1 MQFFNRAGAI
11 LRSELPFCAA
21 ALVIGVA
28 GWIVR
33 RR

>member
-1 MQFFNRAGAI
+1 MHSSPAGAI

-33 RR
+33 R